1 MQILLTKE
9 EYDNLL
15 KAAQGQH
22 LQQELEEVHT
32 ALEET
37 FKSIVPTLVGESARR
52 TFVSKLSKIR
62 SERRN

>member
-1 MQILLTKE
+1 MQILLTQD
-9 EYDNLL
+9 EYNDLI
-15 KAAQGQH
+15 KAAKGQH
-22 LQQELEEVHT
+22 LQQELEEVHS